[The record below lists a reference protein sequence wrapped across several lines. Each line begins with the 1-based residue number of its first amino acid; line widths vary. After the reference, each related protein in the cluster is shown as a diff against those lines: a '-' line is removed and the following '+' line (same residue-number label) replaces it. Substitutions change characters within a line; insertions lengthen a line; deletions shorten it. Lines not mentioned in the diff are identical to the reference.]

1 LDSRWG
7 QDMKRVIK
15 WLALIAGGLVLLII
29 LAGIIVRLFFD
40 IERYKPRIE
49 QEVTKATGRP
59 FTIGGD
65 LKLSLFPW
73 AGVAFSDLHMG
84 NPAGFTEKDFVSIES
99 FDVKVK
105 FLPLISKDIQVK
117 RFVIVGP
124 KITLEKTKG
133 GKANWEGLSKRD
145 PTDASVEEKKQA
157 GEVSLDSLGNLPIR
171 GLAVAEFAVREGELL
186 YIDHASDTRK
196 EIKDLNIELKDVSL
210 QQPVELFISA
220 NAEGKPLSIEGEVG
234 PIGKKPGKGKM
245 MVNLVVQAM
254 DLLSMHI
261 EGSVTDLAGRP
272 GFDLGVS
279 TDTFSPMDLKNA
291 LVPDLELKTRDPEVL
306 TAMSVNMNIK
316 GTTQNIQVFDAVI
329 ELDQSRMTF
338 SASAKDLSKPDL
350 TFRVDLDKIDA
361 DRYLPPA
368 KEKKEEKKP
377 GKQTKTDYGP
387 LRKMVLDSVI
397 NIGELT
403 IKGVQIK
410 DIRIGVK
417 GKNGVFNLDPVSL
430 KAYEGNMA
438 GVADLD
444 FRGEVPVTKTKMEVK
459 GVQVRGIISDFMKK
473 DFLEGQTTASVNLS
487 MSGDKAAQIKQT
499 LTGTGELVFRNGAIV
514 GIDLSGMVNNI
525 KSAFGMAQFGEDT
538 SRTDFSELILP
549 FEIEKGVVN
558 TQNASLVSPGLRVLA
573 KGKADFSKET
583 IDFRIEPTFVATL
596 KGQGDAEGR
605 SGVTVPVLVSGSFTK
620 PRFSPDLDG
629 MLKKSVEKGVEELI
643 KRGTGEKG
651 EETKSTEDTV
661 KGLLKGILGR

>member
-1 LDSRWG
+1 
-7 QDMKRVIK
+7 MKRVIK
-15 WLALIAGGLVLLII
+15 WLGLIAGAVVLLII
-29 LAGIIVRLFFD
+29 LAGIIVPLFFD
-40 IERYKPRIE
+40 IEEYKPRIE
-49 QEVTKATGRP
+49 HEITKATGRP

-73 AGVAFSDLHMG
+73 VGLAFSDLHMG
-84 NPAGFTEKDFVSIES
+84 NPDGFTEKDFVSIES

-117 RFVIVGP
+117 RFVVVGP

-133 GKANWEGLSKRD
+133 GKSNWEGLSK
-145 PTDASVEEKKQA
+145 TDSTGASVEEQKDA
-157 GEVSLDSLGNLPIR
+157 GEVSQDALGNLPIK
-171 GLAVAEFAVREGELL
+171 GLAVAEFAIREGELL

-220 NAEGKPLSIEGEVG
+220 SADGKPLSLEGEVG
-234 PIGKKPGKGKM
+234 PIGKDPGKGKM
-245 MVNLVVQAM
+245 MVKLAVQAM
-254 DLLSMHI
+254 DMLSMHI
-261 EGSVTDLAGRP
+261 EGSVTDLASRP
-272 GFDLGVS
+272 RFDLGMS

-291 LVPDLELKTRDPEVL
+291 LVPDFELKTRDPEAL

-316 GTTQNIQVFDAVI
+316 GTTQNIQVSDAVI
-329 ELDQSRMTF
+329 ELDQSRITF
-338 SASAKDLSKPDL
+338 SATAKDLSKPDL
-350 TFRVDLDKIDA
+350 TFRMDLDKIDA

-368 KEKKEEKKP
+368 EEKKEEKKP
-377 GKQTKTDYGP
+377 GKQTETDYAP

-403 IKGVQIK
+403 IKGVRIK

-430 KAYEGNMA
+430 KAYEGNVA

-444 FRGEVPVTKTKMEVK
+444 FKGEVPVTKTKMEVK

-487 MSGDKAAQIKQT
+487 MSGDKAAQIKRT
-499 LTGTGELVFRNGAIV
+499 LAGKGELVFKNGAIV

-525 KSAFGMAQFGEDT
+525 KSAFGMAQSGEDT
-538 SRTDFSELILP
+538 SRTDFSALILP
-549 FEIEKGVVN
+549 FEVEKGVVN

-573 KGKADFSKET
+573 KGKADLSKET

-596 KGQGDAEGR
+596 KGQGDIEERG
-605 SGVTVPVLVSGSFTK
+605 GVTVPVLVNGSFTK
-620 PRFSPDLDG
+620 PRFSPDVDG
-629 MLKKSVEKGVEELI
+629 ILKKSVEKGVKELI

-651 EETKSTEDTV
+651 QKTESTEDTV

>member
-1 LDSRWG
+1 
-7 QDMKRVIK
+7 MKRVIK
-15 WLALIAGGLVLLII
+15 WLGLIAGAVVLLII
-29 LAGIIVRLFFD
+29 LAGIVVPLFFD

-49 QEVTKATGRP
+49 HEITKATGRP

-65 LKLSLFPW
+65 LKLSVFPW
-73 AGVAFSDLHMG
+73 AGLAFSDIHMG
-84 NPAGFTEKDFVSIES
+84 NPDGFTEKDFVSIAS

-105 FLPLISKDIQVK
+105 FLPLIFRDIQVK
-117 RFVIVGP
+117 RFVVVRP

-145 PTDASVEEKKQA
+145 STDVSVEEQKEA
-157 GEVSLDSLGNLPIR
+157 GEVSQDTLGNLPIK
-171 GLAVAEFAVREGELL
+171 GLAVAEFAVREGGLL

-220 NAEGKPLSIEGEVG
+220 NAEGKPFSIEGEIG
-234 PIGKKPGKGKM
+234 PIGKEPGKGKM
-245 MVNLVVQAM
+245 MVNLAVRAM
-254 DLLSMHI
+254 DVLSMYI
-261 EGSVTDLAGRP
+261 QGSVTDLVGRAR
-272 GFDLGVS
+272 FDLGLS
-279 TDTFSPMDLKNA
+279 ADTFSPMDLKNA
-291 LVPDLELKTRDPEVL
+291 LVPDFELKTKDPGVL

-316 GTTQNIQVFDAVI
+316 GTTQDIQVSDAVI

-338 SASAKDLSKPDL
+338 SATAKDLSKPDL
-350 TFRVDLDKIDA
+350 TFRMDLDKIDA

-368 KEKKEEKKP
+368 EENKEEKKP

-387 LRKMVLDSVI
+387 LRKMVLDSMI

-403 IKGVQIK
+403 IKGVRIK
-410 DIRIGVK
+410 DIRIGIK

-430 KAYEGNMA
+430 KAYEGNVE

-444 FRGEVPVTKTKMEVK
+444 FKGEVPVTNTKMEVN

-473 DFLEGQTTASVNLS
+473 DFLEGQTTASVYLF
-487 MSGDKAAQIKQT
+487 MSGDKAAQIKRT
-499 LTGTGELVFRNGAIV
+499 LAGEGKLVFKNGAIV

-525 KSAFGMAQFGEDT
+525 KSAFGMAQSGEDT

-549 FEIEKGVVN
+549 FEIERGVVN
-558 TQNASLVSPGLRVLA
+558 TRNASLVSPGLRVLA
-573 KGKADFSKET
+573 KGKADLSKET

-596 KGQGDAEGR
+596 KGQGDTGERG
-605 SGVTVPVLVSGSFTK
+605 GVTVPVKVSGSFTK
-620 PRFSPDLDG
+620 PRFRPDVDG
-629 MLKKSVEKGVEELI
+629 IVKKSVEKGVEELI
-643 KRGTGEKG
+643 KRATGEKG
-651 EETKSTEDTV
+651 QETESTEDTV